1 MSPTHETANGGRRLV
16 IVESPAKAKTIKGY
30 LGPGYVVEA
39 SVGHIRDLPNG
50 AAEVPAKYK
59 GEPWARL
66 GVNVDHDFQPLYV
79 VNSDKKDQVKKLKE
93 LLADSDELLLATD
106 EDREGEAIAWHLQ
119 EVLKPKVP
127 VKRMVFHEITK
138 DAIQN
143 AVRNPRTLNQR
154 LVDAQET
161 RRILDRL
168 YGYEVSPVLWKKV
181 MPRLSAGR
189 VQSVATRLVVERERE
204 RIAFR
209 SAEYWDLT
217 GTFAGQAGDASAGDP
232 GTFGARLVSVD
243 GRRVAQGRDFGPD
256 GQLKDP
262 AGVLHLDEE
271 AARTLAAA
279 LENTDFAV
287 RSVESK
293 PYRRSPYAPFRTT
306 TLQQEASRKLG
317 FGAKATMQVAQK
329 LYENGYITYMRTD
342 STTLSD
348 TAVAAARSQVTQLY
362 GSDYLPD
369 KPRTYA
375 GKVKNAQEAHEAIR
389 PSGDRFRTPAE
400 TGLTGDQFKLYELIW
415 KRTVASQM
423 KDAVGQSVTVK
434 VGGRSADGRDA
445 EFSASGKVITF
456 HGFLKAYVEGA
467 DDPNAELDDR
477 ERRLP
482 QVAEGDPLRA
492 EDMSVDGHATK
503 PPARYTEAT
512 LVKELEEREI
522 GRPSTYASIIS
533 TILDR
538 RYVFKK
544 GTALVPSFLSFAVV
558 GLLEKHFGRLVDY
571 DFTAKMED
579 DLDRIAAGNAEAI
592 PWLRRFY
599 FGEGAEGA
607 EGAGGGPA
615 AGGGDS
621 AASAASAA
629 DSGNGDGDHLGGLK
643 ELVSDLGAIDARG
656 VSSFPVGEGITL
668 RVGRYGPYVEG
679 PSEKE
684 GEPGHRADVP
694 DDLPPDELT
703 VDYAKELLAKPSGD
717 FELGT
722 DPDTG
727 RPIVARDGRYGPYV
741 TEVLPEG
748 TPKTGKNAVKPRT
761 ASLFRSMSLE
771 TITLEQALKLLSL
784 PRVVGVDP
792 ESGNEITAQNGR
804 YGPYMK
810 KGTDSRSLESE
821 EQIFTITLD
830 EALEIYSKPKQR
842 GRAAAKPP
850 LKELGTDPQTER
862 PVVVK
867 DGRFGPYVTD
877 GETNATLRRD
887 DDPETITPE
896 RGFELLAEKRA
907 KGPAKKTAKKTA
919 AKKSTSAKKTTAKK
933 TAAKSTAG
941 KSTATKTATAKKTA
955 SKSTAKKSTGT
966 AKKAAGGSAAK
977 KSASGGEDS
986 GADA

>member
-1 MSPTHETANGGRRLV
+1 MSPTSETAHGGRRLV

-50 AAEVPAKYK
+50 AAEVPEKYT
-59 GEPWARL
+59 GEVRRL
-66 GVNVDHDFQPLYV
+66 GVDVENDFQPIYV
-79 VNSDKKDQVKKLKE
+79 VNADKRSQVKKLKD
-93 LLADSDELLLATD
+93 LLKDSDELFLATD
-106 EDREGEAIAWHLQ
+106 EDREGEAIAWHLL

-127 VKRMVFHEITK
+127 VHRMVFHEITK
-138 DAIQN
+138 DAIRS
-143 AVRNPRTLNQR
+143 AVANPRELNQR
-154 LVDAQET
+154 MVDAQET

-217 GTFAGQAGDASAGDP
+217 GTFGTGRAGDRSDP
-232 GTFGARLVSVD
+232 SNLVARLTAVD
-243 GRRVAQGRDFGPD
+243 GKRVAQGRDFD
-256 GQLKDP
+256 SLGQIKS
-262 AGVLHLDEE
+262 ANTLHLDE
-271 AARTLAAA
+271 ANARALAAA

-317 FGAKATMQVAQK
+317 FGAKSTMQVAQK
-329 LYENGYITYMRTD
+329 LYENGFITYMRTD

-348 TAVAAARSQVTQLY
+348 TAITAARAQVTQLY
-362 GSDYLPD
+362 GASYLPD

-400 TGLTGDQFKLYELIW
+400 TGLTGDQFRLYELIW

-423 KDAVGQSVTVK
+423 KDAVGNSVTVK
-434 VGGRSADGRDA
+434 IAGRSSDGRDA
-445 EFSASGKVITF
+445 EFSASGKTITF

-482 QVAEGDPLRA
+482 QVEEGDPLSA
-492 EDMSVDGHATK
+492 EEISVDGHATK
-503 PPARYTEAT
+503 PPARYTEAS

-522 GRPSTYASIIS
+522 GRPSTYASIIG

-538 RYVFKK
+538 GYVFKK

-558 GLLEKHFGRLVDY
+558 NLLEKHFGRLVDY

-579 DLDRIAAGNAEAI
+579 DLDRIARGEAQSV

-599 FGEGAEGA
+599 FGEGEATGAAEA
-607 EGAGGGPA
+607 
-615 AGGGDS
+615 
-621 AASAASAA
+621 
-629 DSGNGDGDHLGGLK
+629 GNGDGDHLGGLK
-643 ELVSDLGAIDARG
+643 ELVTDLGAIDARE
-656 VSSFPVGEGITL
+656 VSSFRVDSSDIML
-668 RVGRYGPYVEG
+668 RVGRYGPYVERG
-679 PSEKE
+679 EKDSEN
-684 GEPGHRADVP
+684 HQRADVP
-694 DDLPPDELT
+694 EDLAPDELT
-703 VDYAKELLAKPSGD
+703 VELAEELLAKPSGD
-717 FELGT
+717 FELGA
-722 DPDTG
+722 DPESG
-727 RPIVARDGRYGPYV
+727 HQIIARDGRYGPYV

-761 ASLFRSMSLE
+761 ASLFKSMSLD
-771 TITLEQALKLLSL
+771 TVTLADALKLMSL
-784 PRVVGVDP
+784 PRVVGTDAEGV
-792 ESGNEITAQNGR
+792 EITAQNGR
-804 YGPYMK
+804 YGPYLK
-810 KGTDSRSLESE
+810 KGTDSRSLTSE
-821 EQIFTITLD
+821 DQLFTITLD
-830 EALEIYSKPKQR
+830 EALAIYAQPKQR

-850 LKELGTDPQTER
+850 LKELGADPVSGQ

-867 DGRFGPYVTD
+867 DGRFGAYVTD
-877 GETNATLRRD
+877 GETNATLRSGD
-887 DDPETITPE
+887 SVEELTPE

-907 KGPAKKTAKKTA
+907 KGPAKKTAKKAAKKAPAKKAPAKKTA
-919 AKKSTSAKKTTAKK
+919 AKKTAATKTAAKKTTTAKK
-933 TAAKSTAG
+933 TAAKKTTA
-941 KSTATKTATAKKTA
+941 KATAAKATA
-955 SKSTAKKSTGT
+955 
-966 AKKAAGGSAAK
+966 
-977 KSASGGEDS
+977 ED
-986 GADA
+986 

>member
-1 MSPTHETANGGRRLV
+1 MSPTSETANGGRRLV

-30 LGPGYVVEA
+30 LGPGYTVEA
-39 SVGHIRDLPNG
+39 SVGHIRDLPSG
-50 AAEVPAKYK
+50 AAEVPEKYT
-59 GEPWARL
+59 GETRRL
-66 GVNVDHDFQPLYV
+66 GVDVEHDFQPVYV
-79 VNSDKKDQVKKLKE
+79 VNADKKSQVKKLKD
-93 LLADSDELLLATD
+93 LLRESDELFLATD

-119 EVLKPKVP
+119 EVLKPKIP
-127 VKRMVFHEITK
+127 VHRMVFHEITK
-138 DAIQN
+138 DAIRA
-143 AVRNPRTLNQR
+143 AVANPRELNQK

-181 MPRLSAGR
+181 MSGLSAGR

-217 GTFAGQAGDASAGDP
+217 GTFGTGRTGDASDP
-232 GTFGARLVSVD
+232 STVVARLNTVD
-243 GRRVAQGRDFGPD
+243 GKRVAQGRDFDASGR
-256 GQLKDP
+256 LKSD
-262 AGVLHLDEE
+262 VLHLDEQ

-279 LENTDFAV
+279 LAEASFAV

-329 LYENGYITYMRTD
+329 LYENGFITYMRTD

-348 TAVAAARSQVTQLY
+348 TAISAARAQVTQLY
-362 GSDYLPD
+362 GADYLPD

-400 TGLTGDQFKLYELIW
+400 TGLTGDQFRLYELIW

-423 KDAVGQSVTVK
+423 KDATGNSVTVRL
-434 VGGRSADGRDA
+434 GGTASDGRNA
-445 EFSASGKVITF
+445 EFSASGKTITF

-482 QVAEGDPLRA
+482 QVAEGDPLTA
-492 EDMSVDGHATK
+492 EELTADGHSTK
-503 PPARYTEAT
+503 PPARYTEAS

-522 GRPSTYASIIS
+522 GRPSTYASILG

-538 RYVFKK
+538 GYVFKK

-558 GLLEKHFGRLVDY
+558 NLLERHFGRLVDY

-579 DLDRIAAGNAEAI
+579 DLDRIARGEAQAV

-599 FGEGAEGA
+599 FGEGDGDGA
-607 EGAGGGPA
+607 DGAA
-615 AGGGDS
+615 A
-621 AASAASAA
+621 AA
-629 DSGNGDGDHLGGLK
+629 GNGDGDHLGGLK
-643 ELVSDLGAIDARG
+643 ELVTDLGAIDAREI
-656 VSSFPVGEGITL
+656 SSFPVGDGIVL
-668 RVGRYGPYVEG
+668 RVGRYGPYVERG
-679 PSEKE
+679 EKGTEEYQHADIPS
-684 GEPGHRADVP
+684 
-694 DDLPPDELT
+694 DLAPDELT
-703 VDYAKELLAKPSGD
+703 VEFAEEQLAKPSGD

-722 DPDTG
+722 DPETG
-727 RPIVARDGRYGPYV
+727 REIVAKNGRYGPYV
-741 TEVLPEG
+741 TEILPEG

-761 ASLFRSMSLE
+761 ASLFKSM
-771 TITLEQALKLLSL
+771 TLDTVTLQDALKLMSL

-792 ESGNEITAQNGR
+792 EGVEITAQNGR
-804 YGPYMK
+804 YGPYLK
-810 KGTDSRSLESE
+810 RGTDSRSLQTED
-821 EQIFTITLD
+821 QIFDITLD
-830 EALEIYSKPKQR
+830 EALAIYAQPKQR

-850 LKELGTDPQTER
+850 LKELGEDPVSGK

-867 DGRFGPYVTD
+867 DGRFGAYVTD
-877 GETNATLRRD
+877 GETNATLRASD
-887 DDPETITPE
+887 SVEDLTPE
-896 RGFELLAEKRA
+896 RGYELLAEKRA
-907 KGPAKKTAKKTA
+907 KGPAKKTAKKA
-919 AKKSTSAKKTTAKK
+919 AKKAPAKKAAAKKTAATGTAKK
-933 TAAKSTAG
+933 TAAK
-941 KSTATKTATAKKTA
+941 KTTTAKKTA
-955 SKSTAKKSTGT
+955 TKTT
-966 AKKAAGGSAAK
+966 AAK
-977 KSASGGEDS
+977 KTAAGARSGSGGDQGDGGE
-986 GADA
+986 